1 MPAPSAPMPI
11 HLSLSLFE
19 VATGLRSGTPEIF
32 DLNAEKVCKNALRI
46 VQRRSPFLAKAIST
60 LVPLAFLG
68 YGSYLYLWRPL
79 RLETAINYISSFFF
93 AEVVVEGNDTA
104 RQHVKDWIA
113 GQASS
118 PQGRSVTLVLDG
130 NYGRS
135 SDTPYKYVSSA
146 QTSWFKYDGRWLR
159 FEDQAVPEK
168 PAESDG
174 YGRRVRVATK
184 PDLKISC
191 LSLTGDN
198 GPVRNFLEHIK
209 DDNKDESYTYI
220 YRVSRNFCDS
230 DVWDQPISRPV
241 RTLDTVAMEVAT
253 RQNIIASVEKYLAPE
268 TSNWYAQRGLPLRKG
283 ILLHGPPGTGKTSFS
298 TALAGH
304 FGLDL
309 YILSFTSTE
318 MDDGKLATLFSELP
332 AQCVVLMEDVDS
344 AGIERENIVKKPT
357 TDLLT
362 PKKRVTLSGL
372 LNVIDG
378 AGASEGRL
386 LIMTSNSANSLDP
399 ALVRPGRIDHKI
411 FMGEASQE
419 VANILFT
426 QIYTDLDEEL
436 SDTETVVDSQPDID
450 LLAKTFASKVE
461 ANLFTPAEIQAFLLS
476 HRESPEDALGCVDD
490 WAEKL
495 KDIKITGHNVKESY
509 SAAASQA
516 TTVASNEWEWGDP
529 PSQQE
534 CAQPWQ
540 EECTQSLQR
549 GRPISRRHSWSCV
562 DANTKTSD

>member
-1 MPAPSAPMPI
+1 MPAPSTPMPI

-19 VATGLRSGTPEIF
+19 VATGLRSGTAEIF

-60 LVPLAFLG
+60 LVPIAFLG
-68 YGSYLYLWRPL
+68 YGSYLYLWKPL
-79 RLETAINYISSFFF
+79 RLQTAIDYVTSFFF
-93 AEVVVEGNDTA
+93 AEVVVEGSDTV

-113 GQASS
+113 DQTSS
-118 PQGRSVTLVLDG
+118 LQGRSVTLVREG
-130 NYGRS
+130 TYGRS
-135 SDTPYKYVSSA
+135 SETPYKYISSA

-159 FEDQAVPEK
+159 FEDQEVAEK
-168 PAESDG
+168 PAESDD
-174 YGRRVRVATK
+174 YGRRGRSLPVK

-191 LSLTGDN
+191 LSLTGNN
-198 GPVRNFLEHIK
+198 GPLRDFLEHIQ

-220 YRVSRNFCDS
+220 YRVSRYSCDN

-253 RQNIIASVEKYLAPE
+253 RQAIIASVETYLAPE
-268 TSNWYAQRGLPLRKG
+268 TSSWYAQRGLPLRKG

-318 MDDGKLATLFSELP
+318 MDDGKLATLFAELP
-332 AQCVVLMEDVDS
+332 TQCVVLMEDVDS
-344 AGIERENIVKKPT
+344 AGVERENIVKPSS
-357 TDLLT
+357 DLLT

-411 FMGEASQE
+411 FMGNASQE

-426 QIYTDLDEEL
+426 QIYTDLDEEFDD
-436 SDTETVVDSQPDID
+436 SETVVDSQPDID
-450 LLAKTFASKVE
+450 VLAKTFASKVE

-476 HRESPEDALGCVDD
+476 HRESPEEALDCVDD

-495 KDIKITGHNVKESY
+495 KDIKVAGHNVKEGY
-509 SAAASQA
+509 STAASQA
-516 TTVASNEWEWGDP
+516 STIAANDF
-529 PSQQE
+529 
-534 CAQPWQ
+534 
-540 EECTQSLQR
+540 EERKEQLQH
-549 GRPISRRHSWSCV
+549 GRPISRRHSWSYV
-562 DANTKTSD
+562 DATVEVYD